1 MDVTYESRISITII
15 QMKHK
20 LLYIIILLISVSSF
34 AQPKQG
40 KIRALKIA
48 FITEKLNLTET
59 EAEKFWPIYNAY
71 DKNTSKIKHEEVYKI
86 RQEIRQNFDTLSD
99 AKANELLDR
108 LIEAENNLSNEKI
121 KLASKLRKVISAQ
134 KIILLKVAEEEF
146 NRKMLERMKNMRQKR
161 MNKNK
166 P

>member
-1 MDVTYESRISITII
+1 MKRTI
-15 QMKHK
+15 
-20 LLYIIILLISVSSF
+20 LYLAIFLISVSGF

-59 EAEKFWPIYNAY
+59 EAEKFWPIYNAF
-71 DKNTSKIKHEEVYKI
+71 DKNTSKIKHEEINKI
-86 RQEIRQNFDTLSD
+86 RQEIRQNIGDLSD
-99 AKANELLDR
+99 DKANELLDR
-108 LIEAENNLSNEKI
+108 FIEAENNLYNEKI
-121 KLASKLRKVISAQ
+121 QLATKLRKVISAQ

-146 NRKMLERMKNMRQKR
+146 NKRMLERMKNMRQKR

>member
-1 MDVTYESRISITII
+1 MKRTILYITIF
-15 QMKHK
+15 
-20 LLYIIILLISVSSF
+20 LISVSGF

-59 EAEKFWPIYNAY
+59 EAEIFWPIYNTY
-71 DKNTSKIKHEEVYKI
+71 DKNTSKIKHEDINKI
-86 RQEIRQNFDTLSD
+86 RQEIRQNMGALSD
-99 AKANELLDR
+99 DKANELLDR
-108 LIEAENNLSNEKI
+108 FIEAENNIYNEKN
-121 KLASKLRKVISAQ
+121 KLATKLRKVISAQ
-134 KIILLKVAEEEF
+134 KIILLKVVEEEF
-146 NRKMLERMKNMRQKR
+146 NKRLLERMKNMRQKR

>member
-1 MDVTYESRISITII
+1 
-15 QMKHK
+15 MKLK
-20 LLYIIILLISVSSF
+20 LLYIIFLLISVSSF
-34 AQPKQG
+34 AQPNKG

-48 FITEKLNLTET
+48 HITEKLNLTES

-71 DKNTSKIKHEEVYKI
+71 DKNTSKIKHEEVRKL
-86 RQEIRQNFDTLSD
+86 RQEIKLNIDTLTED
-99 AKANELLDR
+99 KANELLNR
-108 LIEAENNLSNEKI
+108 LQEAEEKLFKEKI
-121 KLASKLRKVISAQ
+121 QLVTKLRAVISPQ

-146 NRKMLERMKNMRQKR
+146 NRRMLERMRQKR

>member
-1 MDVTYESRISITII
+1 
-15 QMKHK
+15 MKQK

-34 AQPKQG
+34 AQPNKG

-48 FITEKLNLTET
+48 HITEKLNLTES

-71 DKNTSKIKHEEVYKI
+71 DKNTSKVKHEEVRKL
-86 RQEIRQNFDTLSD
+86 RQEIKQNIDTLTED
-99 AKANELLDR
+99 KANELLNR
-108 LIEAENNLSNEKI
+108 LQEAEEKLFKEKI
-121 KLASKLRKVISAQ
+121 QLVTKLRTVISPQ

-146 NRKMLERMKNMRQKR
+146 NRRMLERMKNMRQQR
-161 MNKNK
+161 MNKNR